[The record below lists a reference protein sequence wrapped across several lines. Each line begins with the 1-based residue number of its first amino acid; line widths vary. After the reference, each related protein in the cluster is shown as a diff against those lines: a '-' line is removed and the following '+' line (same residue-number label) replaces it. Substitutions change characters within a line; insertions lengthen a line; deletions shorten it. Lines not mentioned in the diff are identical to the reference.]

1 MFKKNFEQS
10 LSRRARRAHA
20 PAGALPPNP
29 RDFLGI
35 GSENHLFI
43 APKTIPMMAQDET
56 DEGSVGPI
64 SVYKCSSAV
73 ENPERRHIHR
83 KDSGGWLI
91 RGGHIEIERGDTIFQ

>member
-1 MFKKNFEQS
+1 
-10 LSRRARRAHA
+10 
-20 PAGALPPNP
+20 
-29 RDFLGI
+29 
-35 GSENHLFI
+35 
-43 APKTIPMMAQDET
+43 MAQDET